1 MGAEMNEKNLE
12 AIQRKLYDI
21 EFTSVYVLDIETKNL
36 IVVKN
41 LVEELPGRNGEV
53 FPYRKHIDVLLRDFL
68 VQDDEE
74 DAANDF
80 ILENILLSLKKEEKV
95 IFSHSMIYG
104 GRLHRF
110 RWDYCYKDETKK
122 ELIIVR
128 IDITEFFMRSY
139 RLQTDLTEQLMKEKA
154 ASIAKSEFLS
164 TMSHD
169 IRTPLNAILNMLQLT
184 RDDFLGIGEGDV
196 LEDLDKIDIASTFL
210 LGLLNDVL
218 DMSSI
223 ENGQME
229 LLPDVYEFA
238 EFVSYIDCIFE
249 TLCHEKKISFICDYG
264 KTDFAIYV
272 DKIRFNQIF
281 FNVLS
286 NAVKYT
292 PEGGS
297 ISFRLYD
304 NEVIKN
310 KLYWKME
317 ISDTGCGMSEEFQQK
332 MFLPFEREKKT
343 EHAYEGAGLG
353 LPIVKKIVDLMG
365 GTLDVSSKE
374 GLGTTVTISL
384 HATIAT
390 DAQIEEYRER
400 VGEKLEGVPLAGK
413 TVLIV
418 EDNEM
423 NMMVLTRMLRREQML
438 IREAW
443 NGKEALE
450 MFEASAV
457 DSIDLILMDIRMPIM
472 NGYDATRAIRSMDR
486 SDAKRI
492 PILALTADGFI
503 EDRTLSREAGMDDH
517 LCKPVNAKQL
527 CGTIQKHLK
536 KIER

>member
-1 MGAEMNEKNLE
+1 MNEKNLE

-249 TLCHEKKISFICDYG
+249 TLCHEKKISFIFDYG
-264 KTDFAIYV
+264 KTDFAIYA

-365 GTLDVSSKE
+365 G
-374 GLGTTVTISL
+374 
-384 HATIAT
+384 
-390 DAQIEEYRER
+390 
-400 VGEKLEGVPLAGK
+400 
-413 TVLIV
+413 
-418 EDNEM
+418 
-423 NMMVLTRMLRREQML
+423 
-438 IREAW
+438 
-443 NGKEALE
+443 
-450 MFEASAV
+450 
-457 DSIDLILMDIRMPIM
+457 
-472 NGYDATRAIRSMDR
+472 
-486 SDAKRI
+486 
-492 PILALTADGFI
+492 
-503 EDRTLSREAGMDDH
+503 
-517 LCKPVNAKQL
+517 
-527 CGTIQKHLK
+527 
-536 KIER
+536 